1 MGERRWLMAML
12 CAMWLQLGWHAP
24 SLASLLPQA
33 LARQADKAPPA
44 ELQDVLPLAR
54 LIGQTRLSVWGFK
67 IYDARLWSPPGLN
80 ARNFASQPLALEL
93 AYLRD
98 FTAADIVERSLK
110 EMRRSANLS
119 AAQAQQ
125 WTAEMLRV
133 FPDVKAG
140 DRVLFLHRPGI
151 SANFWLNG
159 RPVGEIADPEFAR
172 LFFGIWLS
180 PQTSEPAMRLA
191 LLGST
196 AREP

>member
-1 MGERRWLMAML
+1 MGGRRWLMATL

-24 SLASLLPQA
+24 SLASLLPKA
-33 LARQADKAPPA
+33 LAGQADKAPPA

-54 LIGQTRLSVWGFK
+54 LIGQARLSVWGFK

-80 ARNFASQPLALEL
+80 AGNFASQPMALDL

-110 EMRRSANLS
+110 EMRRSASVS
-119 AAQAQQ
+119 AAQAQR
-125 WTAEMLRV
+125 WTTEMLRV
-133 FPDVKAG
+133 FPDVKSG

-151 SANFWLNG
+151 SVSFWLNG

>member
-67 IYDARLWSPPGLN
+67 IYDARLWSPPGLK
-80 ARNFASQPLALEL
+80 ARNFASQPMALEL

-180 PQTSEPAMRLA
+180 PQTSEPAMRLS

>member
-1 MGERRWLMAML
+1 MGWRHKLMATL
-12 CAMWLQLGWHAP
+12 SAITLTIGWSAHTLASSLADPP
-24 SLASLLPQA
+24 SLHAV
-33 LARQADKAPPA
+33 KAPPA
-44 ELQDVLPLAR
+44 ELQDVLPKAS
-54 LIGQTRLSVWGFK
+54 LIGQARMSAWGFQ
-67 IYDARLWSPPGLN
+67 IYDARLWSPAGFN
-80 ARNFASQPLALEL
+80 AGNFASQPLALEL
-93 AYLRD
+93 VYLRD
-98 FTAADIVERSLK
+98 FRAADIVERSLK
-110 EMRRSANLS
+110 EMRRSASLS

-133 FPDVKAG
+133 FPHVKAG

-151 SANFWLNG
+151 SASFWLNG

>member
-1 MGERRWLMAML
+1 MGGRRWLMATL

-33 LARQADKAPPA
+33 LARQADKALPA
-44 ELQDVLPLAR
+44 ELQDVLPNAK

-80 ARNFASQPLALEL
+80 PRNFASQPLALEL

-110 EMRRSANLS
+110 EMRRSASLS

-151 SANFWLNG
+151 SASFWLNG

>member
-1 MGERRWLMAML
+1 MGWRLKLMATL
-12 CAMWLQLGWHAP
+12 SALTLTIGWSAHTLAS
-24 SLASLLPQA
+24 SLADPPSSLA
-33 LARQADKAPPA
+33 VKARPA
-44 ELQDVLPLAR
+44 ELQDVLPNAK

-80 ARNFASQPLALEL
+80 AGNFASQPLALEL

-110 EMRRSANLS
+110 EMRRSAS
-119 AAQAQQ
+119 VPATQAQQ

-140 DRVLFLHRPGI
+140 DRVVFLHRPGV
-151 SANFWLNG
+151 SASFWLNG

>member
-1 MGERRWLMAML
+1 MATLSAITLTMGWPAHIVASSLADP
-12 CAMWLQLGWHAP
+12 P
-24 SLASLLPQA
+24 SLIAV
-33 LARQADKAPPA
+33 KAPPA
-44 ELQDVLPLAR
+44 ELQDLLPNAR

-110 EMRRSANLS
+110 EMPRSANLS

-140 DRVLFLHRPGI
+140 DRVLCLHRPGI
-151 SANFWLNG
+151 SASFWLNG
-159 RPVGEIADPEFAR
+159 RPIGEIADPEFAR
-172 LFFGIWLS
+172 LFLGIWLS

-191 LLGST
+191 LLGSA

>member
-1 MGERRWLMAML
+1 MGGRRWLMATL

-33 LARQADKAPPA
+33 LARQADKALPA
-44 ELQDVLPLAR
+44 ELQDVLPNAK

-80 ARNFASQPLALEL
+80 PRNFASQPLALEL

-110 EMRRSANLS
+110 EMRRSASLS

-151 SANFWLNG
+151 SASFWLNG

-180 PQTSEPAMRLA
+180 LQTSEPAMRLA

>member
-1 MGERRWLMAML
+1 
-12 CAMWLQLGWHAP
+12 MWLQMGWHAP

-44 ELQDVLPLAR
+44 ELQDVLPLAK

-80 ARNFASQPLALEL
+80 PRNFASQPMALDL

-110 EMRRSANLS
+110 EMRRSASVS
-119 AAQAQQ
+119 ATQAQQ

-151 SANFWLNG
+151 SARFWLNG

>member
-1 MGERRWLMAML
+1 MGGRRWLMATL

-44 ELQDVLPLAR
+44 ELQDVLPLAK

-80 ARNFASQPLALEL
+80 AGNFASQPMALEL

-98 FTAADIVERSLK
+98 FTAVDIVERSLK
-110 EMRRSANLS
+110 EMRRSASLS

-151 SANFWLNG
+151 SASFWLNG

>member
-1 MGERRWLMAML
+1 MGGRRWLMATL

-44 ELQDVLPLAR
+44 ELQDVLPLAK

-80 ARNFASQPLALEL
+80 PRNFASQPMALDL

-110 EMRRSANLS
+110 EMRRSASVS
-119 AAQAQQ
+119 ATQAQQ

-151 SANFWLNG
+151 SASFWLNG

>member
-12 CAMWLQLGWHAP
+12 CAMWLQMGWHAP
-24 SLASLLPQA
+24 SQASLLPQA
-33 LARQADKAPPA
+33 SARQADKATPA
-44 ELQDVLPLAR
+44 ELEDVLPLAR
-54 LIGQTRLSVWGFK
+54 LVGQARLSVWGFK

-80 ARNFASQPLALEL
+80 PRNFASQPMALEL
-93 AYLRD
+93 AYLRG

-110 EMRRSANLS
+110 EMRRSASVS

-125 WTAEMLRV
+125 WTADMLRV
-133 FPDVKAG
+133 FPQVKAG
-140 DRVLFLHRPGI
+140 DRVLCLYRPGI
-151 SANFWLNG
+151 SASFWLNG

-191 LLGST
+191 LLGS
-196 AREP
+196 AAHEP

>member
-1 MGERRWLMAML
+1 MATLSAITLTMGWPAHIVASSLADP
-12 CAMWLQLGWHAP
+12 P
-24 SLASLLPQA
+24 SL
-33 LARQADKAPPA
+33 LAVKAPPA
-44 ELQDVLPLAR
+44 ELQDLLPNAR

-98 FTAADIVERSLK
+98 FTAADIAERSLK
-110 EMRRSANLS
+110 EMRRSENLS

-140 DRVLFLHRPGI
+140 DRVLCLHRPGI
-151 SANFWLNG
+151 SASFWLNG
-159 RPVGEIADPEFAR
+159 RSIGEIADAEFAR
-172 LFFGIWLS
+172 LFLGIWLS

-191 LLGST
+191 LLGSA

>member
-180 PQTSEPAMRLA
+180 PQTSEPAMRLS

>member
-1 MGERRWLMAML
+1 MGWRHKLMATLSAITLTM
-12 CAMWLQLGWHAP
+12 GWPAHIVAS
-24 SLASLLPQA
+24 SLAVPLLP
-33 LARQADKAPPA
+33 LAVKAPPA
-44 ELQDVLPLAR
+44 ELQDLLPNAR

-98 FTAADIVERSLK
+98 FSAADIVERSLK

-140 DRVLFLHRPGI
+140 DRVLCLHRPGI
-151 SANFWLNG
+151 SASFWLNG
-159 RPVGEIADPEFAR
+159 RPIGEIADPEFAR
-172 LFFGIWLS
+172 LFLGIWLS

-191 LLGST
+191 LLGSA

>member
-1 MGERRWLMAML
+1 MATLSAITLTMGWPAHIVASSLADP
-12 CAMWLQLGWHAP
+12 P
-24 SLASLLPQA
+24 SL
-33 LARQADKAPPA
+33 LAVKAPPA
-44 ELQDVLPLAR
+44 ELQDLLPNAR

-98 FTAADIVERSLK
+98 FKATDIVERSLK
-110 EMRRSANLS
+110 EMRRSADLS

-140 DRVLFLHRPGI
+140 DRVLCLHRPGI
-151 SANFWLNG
+151 SASFWLNG
-159 RPVGEIADPEFAR
+159 RPIGEIADAEFAR
-172 LFFGIWLS
+172 LFLGIWLS

-191 LLGST
+191 LLGSA

>member
-1 MGERRWLMAML
+1 MRGRHKLMATLSAITLTM
-12 CAMWLQLGWHAP
+12 GWPAHIVASSLADPP
-24 SLASLLPQA
+24 SL
-33 LARQADKAPPA
+33 LAVKAPPA
-44 ELQDVLPLAR
+44 ELQDLLPNAR

-98 FTAADIVERSLK
+98 FTAADIAERSLK

-140 DRVLFLHRPGI
+140 DRVLCLHRPGI
-151 SANFWLNG
+151 SASFWLNG
-159 RPVGEIADPEFAR
+159 RSIGEIADAEFAR
-172 LFFGIWLS
+172 LFLGIWLS

-191 LLGST
+191 LLGSA

>member
-1 MGERRWLMAML
+1 MGGRRWLMATL
-12 CAMWLQLGWHAP
+12 CAMTLQMGWHAP
-24 SLASLLPQA
+24 SLAGLLPQA
-33 LARQADKAPPA
+33 SARQADKAPPA
-44 ELQDVLPLAR
+44 ELQDVLPLAK
-54 LIGQTRLSVWGFK
+54 LIGQARLSVWGFK

-80 ARNFASQPLALEL
+80 AGNFASQPMALEL

-110 EMRRSANLS
+110 EMRRSAS
-119 AAQAQQ
+119 VPATQAQQ

-151 SANFWLNG
+151 SASFWLNG

>member
-1 MGERRWLMAML
+1 
-12 CAMWLQLGWHAP
+12 MWLQLGWHAP

-44 ELQDVLPLAR
+44 ELQDVLPNAK

-80 ARNFASQPLALEL
+80 ADNFASQPLALEL

-110 EMRRSANLS
+110 EMRRSASLS

-151 SANFWLNG
+151 SASFWLNG

>member
-1 MGERRWLMAML
+1 MGWRHKLMATLSAITLTM
-12 CAMWLQLGWHAP
+12 GWHAHTLAS
-24 SLASLLPQA
+24 SLADPLLP
-33 LARQADKAPPA
+33 LAVKAPPA

-54 LIGQTRLSVWGFK
+54 LIGQARLSVWGFK

-80 ARNFASQPLALEL
+80 PRNFASQPLALEL

-110 EMRRSANLS
+110 EMRRSASLS

-151 SANFWLNG
+151 SASFWHNG

-180 PQTSEPAMRLA
+180 LQTSEPAMRLA

>member
-1 MGERRWLMAML
+1 MATLSAITLTMGWPAHSVASSLADP
-12 CAMWLQLGWHAP
+12 P
-24 SLASLLPQA
+24 SL
-33 LARQADKAPPA
+33 LAVKAPPA
-44 ELQDVLPLAR
+44 ELQDLLPNAR

-119 AAQAQQ
+119 ATQAQQ

-140 DRVLFLHRPGI
+140 DRVLCLHRPGI
-151 SANFWLNG
+151 SASFWLNG
-159 RPVGEIADPEFAR
+159 RPIGEIADAEFAR
-172 LFFGIWLS
+172 LFLGIWLS

-191 LLGST
+191 LLGSA